1 MAVATHLSPVRPSLT
16 DGASMWRLTEQTQG
30 IDLNSPYHYLLWCR
44 DFAETTRVIHNP
56 EGDVVAFTT
65 AYVRPD
71 EPTTLMIWQQVVSTD
86 YRGRNLG
93 HTMVRELTRNLLE
106 QQAITHVEATV
117 TDTTGAPVRTLQKIA
132 DEFGGTL
139 SVETLFDQTLFPE
152 GNHEAESLVRIGPL
166 NLTGESS

>member
-1 MAVATHLSPVRPSLT
+1 
-16 DGASMWRLTEQTQG
+16 MWRLTEQTHG

-44 DFAETTRVIHNP
+44 DFAETTRVIHNL
-56 EGDVVAFTT
+56 EGEVIAYTT
-65 AYVRPD
+65 VYVRPED
-71 EPTTLMIWQQVVSTD
+71 PLTLMIWQQVVSAD

-93 HTMVRELTRNLLE
+93 HAMVRGLTRSLLE

-132 DEFGGTL
+132 EEFGGTL

-152 GNHEAESLVRIGPL
+152 GDHEAESLVRIGPL